1 MKNKSLIL
9 NPYFIL
15 GLILLL
21 ANDFFLK
28 QAFGNALTGK
38 LSDFAGLLI
47 FPLFVA
53 FLLPKLK
60 RSIALITGI
69 AFILWKTPLADP
81 FIHFINQWFIFDIHR
96 VVDYTDYIA
105 LLILPLSHY
114 LINNPDSRKSVFKN
128 YKLRLAAT
136 YILSFIAFF
145 AFCATSI
152 PFREIPKGN
161 IYIGKSYTIKLP
173 KDSII
178 KTIENM
184 GYNCVFHP
192 KDTTDVTSLDFYQTD
207 NIVRYSIQ
215 KKDSTAI
222 DTIANIKYDLKE
234 LKPNKTK
241 LTIINVTLSR
251 KGNIQNWKMLREAS
265 KEYESWLKQN
275 LIKKID

>member
-9 NPYFIL
+9 NPYFIV

-21 ANDFFLK
+21 LNDFIFK
-28 QAFGNALTGK
+28 QALGNALTGK
-38 LSDFAGLLI
+38 LSDFAGLFI

-60 RSIALITGI
+60 RSIAFITGI

-114 LINNPDSRKSVFKN
+114 VINNPHSRKTVLASH
-128 YKLRLAAT
+128 KLRVAST

-152 PFREIPKGN
+152 PLREMPKGN

-178 KTIENM
+178 RTIEDM

-192 KDTTDVTSLDFYQTD
+192 RDTTQIESIDFYQTD

-241 LTIINVTLSR
+241 LTIINVTLSK
-251 KGNIQNWKMLREAS
+251 KGNIQNWKVLKEAS

-275 LIKKID
+275 LIKRID